1 MIFQNF
7 REKYWREWRINF
19 ARPSNGIEWFD
30 LLDKIGVNSMN
41 KMILKSAVAAIAV
54 IGFAGAAQAQS
65 HGGSTSTYSGGA
77 LNVFGVHD
85 VSFNDNSFGGAVAGG
100 LWNAFKNNPNAGS
113 RYQQSFDSPDNEDAA
128 TASTG
133 AKFTL
138 HGNVTPDCSFYNG
151 GVAAGTA
158 HTIDL
163 GTIGVHTANGDKV
176 SIAFNQMSTAH
187 ANVNTATAGC
197 NTKNTVTITKTDM
210 TNTAAGSYD
219 SNQFTNTI
227 PYTIAANW
235 TNASG
240 GHAINLSS
248 TQGSDSVT
256 AGAWRSAFN
265 MDISVPPQQKGLVA
279 GDYNG
284 EIDVTIAA
292 TA

>member
-1 MIFQNF
+1 MTNVSI
-7 REKYWREWRINF
+7 I
-19 ARPSNGIEWFD
+19 
-30 LLDKIGVNSMN
+30 LDKIGVNSMN
-41 KMILKSAVAAIAV
+41 KMTFKSAVAVIAV
-54 IGFAGAAQAQS
+54 IGLAGSAQAQS
-65 HGGSTSTYSGGA
+65 HGSSTSTYSGGVA
-77 LNVFGVHD
+77 NIFGVHD
-85 VSFNDNSFGGAVAGG
+85 VTVDNNSFGGFVAGA
-100 LWNAFKNNPNAGS
+100 LWNANKNNPLAGT
-113 RYQQSFDSPDNEDAA
+113 RYQQSSDSPDNEDGA
-128 TASTG
+128 TTSSG

-163 GTIGVHTANGDKV
+163 GTIGVHTANGDNV
-176 SIAFNQMSTAH
+176 SIAFNQMSAAH

-197 NTKNTVTITKTDM
+197 N

-265 MDISVPPQQKGLVA
+265 MDITVPPQQKGLVA

>member
-1 MIFQNF
+1 
-7 REKYWREWRINF
+7 
-19 ARPSNGIEWFD
+19 
-30 LLDKIGVNSMN
+30 
-41 KMILKSAVAAIAV
+41 
-54 IGFAGAAQAQS
+54 
-65 HGGSTSTYSGGA
+65 
-77 LNVFGVHD
+77 
-85 VSFNDNSFGGAVAGG
+85 
-100 LWNAFKNNPNAGS
+100 
-113 RYQQSFDSPDNEDAA
+113 
-128 TASTG
+128 STG

-163 GTIGVHTANGDKV
+163 GTIGVHTANGDNV